1 LESKKSS
8 HRSKS
13 KKKTPK
19 DQDDIGPSEPL
30 KKHRSRSS
38 KKNKDATPYKYDRD
52 VTPKRDIA
60 ITQEVVKKSHKSKS
74 KKASSKEDKKSKKS
88 HKSKDK
94 LIK

>member
-1 LESKKSS
+1 MIKIFNNAEAEETYLESKKSS

-38 KKNKDATPYKYDRD
+38 KKNKETKIN
-52 VTPKRDIA
+52 KRR
-60 ITQEVVKKSHKSKS
+60 
-74 KKASSKEDKKSKKS
+74 
-88 HKSKDK
+88 
-94 LIK
+94 